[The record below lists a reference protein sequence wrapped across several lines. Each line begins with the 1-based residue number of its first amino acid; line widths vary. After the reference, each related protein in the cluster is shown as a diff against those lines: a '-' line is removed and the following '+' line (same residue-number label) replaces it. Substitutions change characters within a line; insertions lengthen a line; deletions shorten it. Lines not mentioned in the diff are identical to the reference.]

1 MNTKSDSTAL
11 TRTIASTATI
21 KLASMSSCKLLYTPL
36 EERFERITRLAR
48 RALSVPVA
56 AITLIDDGKQWFKS
70 VCGWNVTELPN
81 DRSLCRWTLES
92 GDLTVISNAAED
104 PRTQD
109 HPLVRSPPRFA
120 FYAGVPLTDDDGDVI
135 GTFCVYDTTARRL
148 GAAERQTLRDL
159 AGIAQREFF
168 SDRLSDAHN
177 ALSSKLGAAR
187 REAMMDPLT
196 RLWNRRG
203 ASVLLKSALEKA
215 ESDRSTFAV
224 ALLDL
229 DNFKRV
235 NDTYGHQIGDEVL
248 RRLASRLIASLRMS
262 DMTCRIGGDEFLLLM
277 SDTDATTAAKV
288 TERLR
293 RAVTETPIPTRQGA
307 VPMSISI
314 GFTIHRPED
323 ACSVEELLE
332 RADKGLMESKVSGR
346 NRVVG
351 SG

>member
-1 MNTKSDSTAL
+1 VNTKSDSTAL

-21 KLASMSSCKLLYTPL
+21 KLASMSSSKLLYTPL

-56 AITLIDDGKQWFKS
+56 AITLIDHKKQWFKS
-70 VCGWNVTELPN
+70 VCGWNVTELPS
-81 DRSLCRWTLES
+81 DRSLCSWTVES
-92 GDLTVISNAAED
+92 GDLVVIPNAAED

-109 HPLVRSPPRFA
+109 HPLVCSPPRFA
-120 FYAGVPLTDDDGDVI
+120 FYAGVPLTDDDGDII

-148 GAAERQTLRDL
+148 TAAERQALRDL
-159 AGIAQREFF
+159 AAIAQREFF
-168 SDRLSDAHN
+168 SDRLSDAHH

-215 ESDRSTFAV
+215 GRDNSTFAV

-229 DNFKRV
+229 DDFKRI

-248 RRLASRLIASLRMS
+248 RRLASRLVASVRMS

-277 SDTDATTAAKV
+277 SDTDVATATKV

-293 RAVTETPIPTRQGA
+293 RAITDTPIPTRQGG
-307 VPMSISI
+307 VPMSISV
-314 GFTIHRPED
+314 GFTMHRPEEK
-323 ACSVEELLE
+323 ASVEELLD
-332 RADKGLMESKVSGR
+332 RADKNLMESKTSGR